1 MPPVSPRFGAPLGR
15 ANFSSPSCTFKI
27 SRYAAHYW
35 YLKSYEINA
44 QGWKKRLGLEGLEKG
59 GGGGMHFKIFITKG
73 GIIFISNYFGVG
85 GKVLIHHTFLKT
97 PAPI

>member
-35 YLKSYEINA
+35 YLKVYEINA
-44 QGWKKRLGLEGLEKG
+44 QGWKKRLGLEGLESEG
-59 GGGGMHFKIFITKG
+59 GECTLKIFITKG

>member
-1 MPPVSPRFGAPLGR
+1 MEEE
-15 ANFSSPSCTFKI
+15 TW
-27 SRYAAHYW
+27 SRGVG
-35 YLKSYEINA
+35 E
-44 QGWKKRLGLEGLEKG
+44 G

>member
-1 MPPVSPRFGAPLGR
+1 MEEE
-15 ANFSSPSCTFKI
+15 TW
-27 SRYAAHYW
+27 SR
-35 YLKSYEINA
+35 
-44 QGWKKRLGLEGLEKG
+44 GVGEGG

-73 GIIFISNYFGVG
+73 GIILISNYFGVG